1 MLTFDFFS
9 VEVSVA
15 VAGGAVEGFDGAF
28 FSTGHELS
36 AAIGGSASHGGCM
49 VFEAFSVPDHLLEG
63 GWEMG
68 VLHG

>member
-28 FSTGHELS
+28 FSTGHEL
-36 AAIGGSASHGGCM
+36 AAAVCGGASHGSC
-49 VFEAFSVPDHLLEG
+49 VVLEAFSVADYLFEG
-63 GWEMG
+63 SGG
-68 VLHG
+68 G